1 MDLSIVISL
10 YNEDESLRELVEWI
24 DRAIAQSPIAGIE
37 YEILMIDDGSDD
49 GSWDTIKELSDVN
62 PHIRAYSFRRNYG
75 KSAALQTG
83 FREAAGDVVITMDAD
98 LQDSPGLR
106 LEEGPP
112 RQHIHQEHPL
122 EDIQLHRPQGHRSQ
136 AA

>member
-10 YNEDESLRELVEWI
+10 YNENESLRELTEWI

-83 FREAAGDVVITMDAD
+83 FREETCRTALT
-98 LQDSPGLR
+98 R
-106 LEEGPP
+106 Y
-112 RQHIHQEHPL
+112 
-122 EDIQLHRPQGHRSQ
+122 RSST
-136 AA
+136 A

>member
-83 FREAAGDVVITMDAD
+83 FREAAGDVVITMDTTW
-98 LQDSPGLR
+98 SPAGR
-106 LEEGPP
+106 RSATTTHSPRTSPRRYTTSPP
-112 RQHIHQEHPL
+112 A
-122 EDIQLHRPQGHRSQ
+122 RSPVSSCMT
-136 AA
+136 

>member
-10 YNEDESLRELVEWI
+10 YNENESLRELTEWI
-24 DRAIAQSPIAGIE
+24 DRAIAGSPIAGIE

-49 GSWDTIKELSDVN
+49 GSWETIKELSAVN

-83 FREAAGDVVITMDAD
+83 FRE
-98 LQDSPGLR
+98 R
-106 LEEGPP
+106 GPP
-112 RQHIHQEHPL
+112 GQ
-122 EDIQLHRPQGHRSQ
+122 S
-136 AA
+136 